1 MIYSKTRNVLKYSEL
16 LLMFFVIGAGLFI
29 IIWFRSAVTAL
40 EYNIA
45 SLEETKKEVLKERK
59 ELLAQR
65 ASLSSS
71 HRIYELAVKRR
82 GLGFPDRRYISLIK
96 RNESPQVVSV
106 RGTIKLDELFLDDF
120 NFSHR

>member
-1 MIYSKTRNVLKYSEL
+1 MIYSKKRNVLKYYEWFL
-16 LLMFFVIGAGLFI
+16 LFFLIVAGLFT
-29 IIWFRSAVTAL
+29 IIWLRSAITAL

-45 SLEETKKEVLKERK
+45 SLEERKKEILKERK

-71 HRIYELAVKRR
+71 HRIYEIAVKRQ
-82 GLGFPDRRYISLIK
+82 GLAFPDRRYISLIK

-106 RGTIKLDELFLDDF
+106 RGKIKLDELFLDDF
-120 NFSHR
+120 SFSHR